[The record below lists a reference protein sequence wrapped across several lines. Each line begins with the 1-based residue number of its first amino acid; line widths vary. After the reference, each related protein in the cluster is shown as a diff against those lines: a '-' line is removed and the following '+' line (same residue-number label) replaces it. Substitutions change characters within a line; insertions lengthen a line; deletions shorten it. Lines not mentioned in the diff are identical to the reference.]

1 MIQNDKKNVTDFF
14 GEIDSRDAHLTTPD
28 ALSAQDYTEQSEDK
42 AVDERLR
49 RVIADIDEIENEL
62 AEKSEDYGELPFDEG
77 ADRERWERLENEFTE
92 LLNREA
98 AMKKSEDVKNDT

>member
-1 MIQNDKKNVTDFF
+1 MIQKDRKRETDFF
-14 GEIDSRDAHLTTPD
+14 GEIDSRDAHLTMPD
-28 ALSAQDYTEQSEDK
+28 AQSAQDYVEQSEDK
-42 AVDERLR
+42 AADERLR
-49 RVIADIDEIENEL
+49 RVIADTDEMESEL
-62 AEKSEDYGELPFDEG
+62 TGKSEDYGELPFDEG